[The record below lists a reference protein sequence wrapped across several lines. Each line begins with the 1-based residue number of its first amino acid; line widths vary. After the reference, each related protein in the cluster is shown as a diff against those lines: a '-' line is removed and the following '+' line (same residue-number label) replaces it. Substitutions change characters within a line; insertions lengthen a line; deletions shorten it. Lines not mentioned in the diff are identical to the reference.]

1 MSNPKCAERNE
12 DFENFLRYDLDNL
25 NLEELKD
32 AADAVEVKKRKKK
45 RKILLHGEDYYF
57 CIFFELFQTN
67 KVKDQPVSKKFVQNI
82 KSILSNEIH
91 IHRLHISG
99 DIVGCS
105 QSYCNLRVRENKKK
119 SV

>member
-1 MSNPKCAERNE
+1 M
-12 DFENFLRYDLDNL
+12 
-25 NLEELKD
+25 
-32 AADAVEVKKRKKK
+32 
-45 RKILLHGEDYYF
+45 LHGEDYYF
-57 CIFFELFQTN
+57 CIFFELSQIN